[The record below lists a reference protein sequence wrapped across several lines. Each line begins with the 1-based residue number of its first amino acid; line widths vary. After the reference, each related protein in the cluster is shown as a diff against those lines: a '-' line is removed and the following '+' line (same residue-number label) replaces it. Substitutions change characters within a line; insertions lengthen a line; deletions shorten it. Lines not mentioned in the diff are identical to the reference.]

1 MQNTPQYRAVDLN
14 GKTVH
19 VRIPVNGSVY
29 DGEAKFVATEHLGSL
44 HLEVHYFQ
52 MLPDRL
58 LATKALVP
66 PETYAHI
73 VKNPSGSK
81 TEFSFKAV

>member
-1 MQNTPQYRAVDLN
+1 MQNTPKYRAVDLN

-19 VRIPVNGSVY
+19 IRIPINGGIY
-29 DGEAKFVATEHLGSL
+29 DGDAKFVAMEHGGRL
-44 HLEVHYFQ
+44 HLEVHYVQ
-52 MLPDRL
+52 MDSRGV

-73 VKNPSGSK
+73 VKNPEGSK